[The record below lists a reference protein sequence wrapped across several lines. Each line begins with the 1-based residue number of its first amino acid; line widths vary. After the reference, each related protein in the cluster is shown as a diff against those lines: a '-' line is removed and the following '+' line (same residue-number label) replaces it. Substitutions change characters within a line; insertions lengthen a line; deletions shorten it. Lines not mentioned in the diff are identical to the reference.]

1 MIDYFPVEFRMTFA
15 SLLNTIMTIMIVVV
29 SYYYIKHL
37 YPELAWDKI
46 GKGVVVCLA
55 FLPLIAWLGQKYVL
69 PPTALD

>member
-15 SLLNTIMTIMIVVV
+15 SLLNTIMIVAV

-55 FLPLIAWLGQKYVL
+55 FLPLIA
-69 PPTALD
+69 

>member
-1 MIDYFPVEFRMTFA
+1 
-15 SLLNTIMTIMIVVV
+15 MIVAV